1 MATKKERKLDELVK
15 EATDLDALGVIII
28 TSAGVAGLCGV
39 KGPLTTMMSGL
50 TGMFGSGSIVKDLS
64 SNNIDPMT
72 ILWDA
77 ATEPFAAASVV
88 VEGWTLLY
96 NAITQSNGNGNGTAS
111 QAISTINASPLTSDQ
126 KIALMRMF
134 GNASSN
140 MVEAGLMYTLFK
152 NPDTMKALTDI
163 TKEAATGAIGLVKTG
178 AGLLAKI

>member
-1 MATKKERKLDELVK
+1 MATKKERNLDELVK

-28 TSAGVAGLCGV
+28 TSAGVAGLCGI
-39 KGPLTTMMSGL
+39 KGPLTTVISGL
-50 TGMFGSGSIVKDLS
+50 TGIFSTVAKDLS
-64 SNNIDPMT
+64 SLDPMAM
-72 ILWDA
+72 LSEA
-77 ATEPFAAASVV
+77 GSSV

-111 QAISTINASPLTSDQ
+111 QAISTINASPLTSAQ
-126 KIALMRMF
+126 KIALIRIF

-140 MVEAGLMYTLFK
+140 MVEAGLMYTLFR
-152 NPDTMKALTDI
+152 NPDTMKALMDI

>member
-96 NAITQSNGNGNGTAS
+96 NAITQSNGNGTAS
-111 QAISTINASPLTSDQ
+111 QAISTINASPLTSAQ
-126 KIALMRMF
+126 KIALIRIF

-140 MVEAGLMYTLFK
+140 MVEAGLMYTLFR
-152 NPDTMKALTDI
+152 NPDTMKALMDI